1 MYMANYIDQQE
12 ESLSDARGRERE
24 LMQQSIELL
33 EQAKAAG
40 ASSLE
45 AIRAVHFSSR
55 LWMTL
60 MEDLADNDN
69 VLPEQLRANLISIG
83 IWVLKTLDSIR
94 QGRSDNFTGV
104 IEITG
109 IIRDGLK

>member
-24 LMQQSIELL
+24 LMTQSIDLL
-33 EQAKAAG
+33 EQAKEKG
-40 ASSLE
+40 ANSIE
-45 AIRAVHFSSR
+45 AIRAIHFSSR

-60 MEDLADNDN
+60 MEDLADNEN

-83 IWVLKTLDSIR
+83 IWVLKTLDAIR

>member
-24 LMQQSIELL
+24 LMTQSIDLL
-33 EQAKAAG
+33 EQAKASG
-40 ASSLE
+40 VSSME
-45 AIRAVHFSSR
+45 AIRAIHFSSR

-60 MEDLADNDN
+60 MEDLAGDDNA
-69 VLPEQLRANLISIG
+69 LPEQLRANLISIG
-83 IWVLKTLDSIR
+83 IWVLKTLDAIR
-94 QGRSDNFTGV
+94 QGNSDNFSGI
-104 IEITG
+104 IEITA